1 VVWAQIAA
9 AVALVALAW
18 TWLLLP
24 ELRGVGEILAVAAPA
39 WLVGVIALHVV
50 AFVAR
55 RRVLVAVSCLAW
67 VVSATV
73 MVVSPRTPT
82 HFAPPRDPVVI
93 VAANLRLRNHTP
105 RQAAREVVARG
116 ADVVVISEAT
126 NGTEA
131 VLTDAYPYHF
141 GYGWRGDIYYSE
153 LVASRYPLR
162 ARPVPSNLRQGVVV
176 EVMAPTP
183 FLLVGIHLPRAG
195 IALPYL
201 RGQLSFAAQKRAV
214 DTLTRLTDSSNLPV
228 VVAGDMNVSD
238 RSAAYRRLVA
248 HRRDAMR
255 ASWARSTFRE
265 FPWSLFALRIDHVFI
280 DASWCADHASRFHPV
295 GTDHD
300 AVQVTIGPCP

>member
-1 VVWAQIAA
+1 MVWTRVAT
-9 AVALVALAW
+9 AVALVVLAW
-18 TWLLLP
+18 TWRLLP
-24 ELRGVGEILAVAAPA
+24 ELRGVGEMLAVAAPA
-39 WLVGVIALHVV
+39 WLAGVIVLHVV
-50 AFVAR
+50 AFAVR
-55 RRVLVAVSCLAW
+55 RRLVIAISGLAW
-67 VVSATV
+67 IVSATV

-105 RQAAREVVARG
+105 RQAARDVVARR

-126 NGTEA
+126 NGSDA
-131 VLTDAYPYHF
+131 VVTDAYPYHF
-141 GYGWRGDIYYSE
+141 GHGWRGDIYYSE

-162 ARPVPSNLRQGVVV
+162 PLPVPPKLRQGVVV

-183 FLLVGIHLPRAG
+183 FVLVGIHIPRAG

-201 RGQLSFAAQKRAV
+201 RGRVSFAGQKIAT
-214 DTLTRLTDSSNLPV
+214 DALEQLTKSTDLPV

-238 RSAAYRRLVA
+238 RTAAYRRLVA

-255 ASWARSTFRE
+255 AGGARSTFRQ
-265 FPWSLFALRIDHVFI
+265 FPWNLFGLRIDHVFI
-280 DASWCADHASRFHPV
+280 DASWCAEHASRFHPV